1 MLRAAMHFEYM
12 AGDQSMKIII
22 IALLLALTLP
32 VFANASQV
40 GTSAPDFSL
49 VDVNGKVV
57 TLKQFRGKVVFLDFW
72 APWCDP
78 CREELPALDA
88 LYKKYSNEGLE
99 IIGIDIDSSEK
110 LVTEFLQK
118 VPVTFTV
125 LIDKKGIIR
134 RGYNF
139 RTLPTAFIIGKDGVI
154 RYVQMGFGKEFL
166 PMYEKQI
173 AELLKQQ

>member
-1 MLRAAMHFEYM
+1 V
-12 AGDQSMKIII
+12 KIIL
-22 IALLLALTLP
+22 IALLFAVTLP
-32 VFANASQV
+32 VFANAGQV
-40 GTSAPDFSL
+40 GTSAPDFNL

-88 LYKKYSNEGLE
+88 LYKKYSNDGLE

-110 LVTEFLQK
+110 LLTEFLQK
-118 VPVTFTV
+118 VPVTFTI
-125 LIDKKGIIR
+125 LIDKKNVVR
-134 RGYNF
+134 RGYSF

-154 RYVQMGFGKEFL
+154 RYMQMGFGKEFL
-166 PMYEKQI
+166 QMYDKEI
-173 AELLKQQ
+173 DGLLKRQ

>member
-1 MLRAAMHFEYM
+1 MV
-12 AGDQSMKIII
+12 
-22 IALLLALTLP
+22 LTLS
-32 VFANASQV
+32 VVAKAGQV

-49 VDVNGKVV
+49 VDVNGKAV
-57 TLKQFRGKVVFLDFW
+57 TLKQFKGKVIFLDFW
-72 APWCDP
+72 APWCDI

-99 IIGIDIDSSEK
+99 IIGIDMDPSEN

-118 VPVTFTV
+118 VPVTFRV

-139 RTLPTAFIIGKDGVI
+139 RTIPTAFIIGKDGVI
-154 RYVQMGFGKEFL
+154 RYVHLGFGKEYL
-166 PMYEKQI
+166 QIYEKELG
-173 AELLKQQ
+173 ELLKQH